1 MIMETS
7 NSFSQ
12 QQQQKQ
18 TQTQTLAP
26 QQLASLSL
34 LSLPVMELETR
45 IAEEMSRNP
54 VLEFDE
60 SEPEPADP
68 DDFPVDDSFGE
79 ENSIGN
85 GELADS
91 NREDYEE
98 YLDRMLDS
106 GEPDTDSDAAE
117 KKRQFMFDS
126 IAAETSLQEAMLE
139 QLRFADV
146 SPAVRSC
153 AEYVIGSLDE
163 NGWFRGTL
171 PDAAQ
176 AAGSSL
182 QEAEQALTLVQS
194 FDPPGIAARDL
205 KECLLLQAAR
215 SSGNSP
221 ALETLIRDHLDELAH
236 NKLPQI
242 ASEMELSI
250 GELNRLIAE
259 LRKFTPHPGKVLD
272 RSSEPYIVPEVTVV
286 PDGDDFK
293 LIENEPPYGR
303 LSISKNYQKMLENP
317 MLAAGDKAY
326 LRSKIDSGKALLH
339 SLEQRKT
346 TIRRIAELI
355 VNAQYDFMKYGP
367 RALKPMTMRQA
378 ADKLGLHETTVS
390 RAVSGKYM
398 LTPVGLFEFKYFF
411 SGGFQSEEGEE
422 VSALAIKNM
431 IRDLVNAEDPAH
443 PLSDSKLSNLLAEK
457 GFEVARRTI
466 AKYREELGI
475 SSSQLRKVY

>member
-1 MIMETS
+1 MDTS
-7 NSFSQ
+7 SSLSQ

-18 TQTQTLAP
+18 TLTLAP
-26 QQLASLSL
+26 QQLASLSM

-45 IAEEMSRNP
+45 IAEELSRNP
-54 VLEFDE
+54 VLELDDP
-60 SEPEPADP
+60 EPESADRDDFSDADP
-68 DDFPVDDSFGE
+68 SADNDAGFTDDPT
-79 ENSIGN
+79 
-85 GELADS
+85 DS

-98 YLDRMLDS
+98 YLDRILDA
-106 GEPDTDSDAAE
+106 GEPDQNTDETE

-126 IAAETSLQEAMLE
+126 IEAETSLQEAMLE
-139 QLRFADV
+139 QLRFSDV

-163 NGWFRGTL
+163 NGWFQGTL

-176 AAGSSL
+176 AAGTSI
-182 QEAEQALTLVQS
+182 QNAEKALALVQS

-205 KECLLLQAAR
+205 KECLLLQAAL
-215 SSGNSP
+215 SP
-221 ALETLIRDHLDELAH
+221 DTSPELETLIRDHLDELAH

-242 ASEMELSI
+242 ASEMGISI
-250 GELNRLIAE
+250 GELNHWIAE

-272 RSSEPYIVPEVTVV
+272 RRNEPYIVPEVTVI
-286 PDGDDFK
+286 PDGDEFK

-303 LSISKNYQKMLENP
+303 LSISKYYQKMLENP

-367 RALKPMTMRQA
+367 RALRPMTMRQA

-398 LTPVGLFEFKYFF
+398 MTPVGLFEFKFFF
-411 SGGFQSEEGEE
+411 SGGFQSEEGED
-422 VSALAIKNM
+422 
-431 IRDLVNAEDPAH
+431 R
-443 PLSDSKLSNLLAEK
+443 
-457 GFEVARRTI
+457 
-466 AKYREELGI
+466 
-475 SSSQLRKVY
+475 

>member
-1 MIMETS
+1 METS
-7 NSFSQ
+7 NGISQ

-18 TQTQTLAP
+18 TMTLAP

-45 IAEEMSRNP
+45 IAEEMNRNP
-54 VLEFDE
+54 VLEFDD
-60 SEPEPADP
+60 SEPENAAD
-68 DDFPVDDSFGE
+68 DDFPSDDSSSDEGTA
-79 ENSIGN
+79 GN
-85 GELADS
+85 DDLMDA

-98 YLDRMLDS
+98 YLDRVLDA
-106 GEPDTDSDAAE
+106 GESDTADDETE

-126 IAAETSLQEAMLE
+126 IEAETSLQEAMLE

-146 SPAVRSC
+146 SPSVRAC

-163 NGWFRGTL
+163 NGWFQGTL

-176 AAGSSL
+176 AAGASM
-182 QEAEQALTLVQS
+182 QDAEQALTLVQS

-215 SSGNSP
+215 SSDPSP
-221 ALETLIRDHLDELAH
+221 ELETLIRDHLDELAH

-242 ASEMELSI
+242 ASEMQISMD
-250 GELNRLIAE
+250 ELNRWIAE
-259 LRKFTPHPGKVLD
+259 LRRFTPHPGKVLD
-272 RSSEPYIVPEVTVV
+272 RHNEPYIIPEITVV

-293 LIENEPPYGR
+293 LIEKEPPYGR
-303 LSISKNYQKMLENP
+303 LSISKYYQKMLENP
-317 MLAAGDKAY
+317 QLAAGDKTY
-326 LRSKIDSGKALLH
+326 LRSKIDSGKALIH
-339 SLEQRKT
+339 SLEQRKS

-398 LTPVGLFEFKYFF
+398 MTPVGLFEFKFFF
-411 SGGFQSEEGEE
+411 SGGFQSGEGEE
-422 VSALAIKNM
+422 VSAHSIKNM
-431 IRDLVNAEDPAH
+431 IRELVDAEDPSK
-443 PLSDSKLSNLLAEK
+443 PLSDSKLSSLLAKK
-457 GFEVARRTI
+457 GLDVARRTV

-475 SSSQLRKVY
+475 ASSQLRKAY

>member
-1 MIMETS
+1 META

-18 TQTQTLAP
+18 IQTLAP

-34 LSLPVMELETR
+34 LSLPIMELETR

-54 VLEFDE
+54 VLEFEE
-60 SEPEPADP
+60 SEPESADQ
-68 DDFPVDDSFGE
+68 DDFPVDDAFGDE
-79 ENSIGN
+79 KTDAAIEP
-85 GELADS
+85 ADA

-106 GEPDTDSDAAE
+106 GEQGTDSDDAE
-117 KKRQFMFDS
+117 RKRQFMFDS
-126 IAAETSLQEAMLE
+126 IAAETSLQETMLE

-215 SSGNSP
+215 SPGNSP

-242 ASEMELSI
+242 ASAMKI
-250 GELNRLIAE
+250 TMDELNRLIAE
-259 LRKFTPHPGKVLD
+259 LRGFTPHPGKVLD
-272 RSSEPYIVPEVTVV
+272 QLREPYIVPEVTVV
-286 PDGDDFK
+286 PDGDEFR
-293 LIENEPPYGR
+293 LIEKEPPYGR
-303 LSISKNYQKMLENP
+303 LTISKDYQKMLENP
-317 MLAAGDKAY
+317 ALAAGDKTY
-326 LRSKIDSGKALLH
+326 LRSMIDSGKSLIH
-339 SLEQRKT
+339 SIEQRKS
-346 TIRRIAELI
+346 TILRIAELI

-422 VSALAIKNM
+422 VSAQAIKNM
-431 IRDLVNAEDPAH
+431 IRDLVNAEDPTH
-443 PLSDSKLSNLLAEK
+443 PLSDSKLSSLLAEK

>member
-1 MIMETS
+1 META

-18 TQTQTLAP
+18 IQTLAP

-34 LSLPVMELETR
+34 LSLPIMELETR

-60 SEPEPADP
+60 SGPESSDQ
-68 DDFPVDDSFGE
+68 DDFPVDDTFGDE
-79 ENSIGN
+79 KTDDGREP
-85 GELADS
+85 ADA

-146 SPAVRSC
+146 SPAVRAC

-182 QEAEQALTLVQS
+182 QEAEQALSLVQS

-215 SSGNSP
+215 ASGSSP
-221 ALETLIRDHLDELAH
+221 ELETLIRDHLEELAH

-242 ASEMELSI
+242 ASAMKISMN
-250 GELNRLIAE
+250 ELNQLIAE
-259 LRKFTPHPGKVLD
+259 LRGFTPHPGKVLD
-272 RSSEPYIVPEVTVV
+272 QHREPYIVPEVTVI
-286 PDGDDFK
+286 PDGDEFR
-293 LIENEPPYGR
+293 LIEKEPPYGR
-303 LSISKNYQKMLENP
+303 LTISKDYQKMLENP
-317 MLAAGDKAY
+317 ALAAGDKAY
-326 LRSKIDSGKALLH
+326 LRSMIDSGKSLIH
-339 SLEQRKT
+339 SIEQRKS
-346 TIRRIAELI
+346 TILRIAGLI

>member
-1 MIMETS
+1 META

-18 TQTQTLAP
+18 IQTLAP

-34 LSLPVMELETR
+34 LSLPIMELETR

-60 SEPEPADP
+60 SEPESSDQ
-68 DDFPVDDSFGE
+68 DDFPVDDAFGDE
-79 ENSIGN
+79 KTDDSSEP
-85 GELADS
+85 ADA

-126 IAAETSLQEAMLE
+126 IAAETSLQEAMLD

-215 SSGNSP
+215 ASGSSP
-221 ALETLIRDHLDELAH
+221 ELETLIRDHLEELAH

-242 ASEMELSI
+242 ASAMKISMEK
-250 GELNRLIAE
+250 LNQLTAE
-259 LRKFTPHPGKVLD
+259 LRGFTPHPGKVLD
-272 RSSEPYIVPEVTVV
+272 QHREPYIVPEVTVV
-286 PDGDDFK
+286 PDGDEFR
-293 LIENEPPYGR
+293 LIEKEPPYGR
-303 LSISKNYQKMLENP
+303 LTISKDYQKMLENP
-317 MLAAGDKAY
+317 ALAAGDKAY
-326 LRSKIDSGKALLH
+326 LRSMIDSGKSLIH
-339 SLEQRKT
+339 SIEQRKS
-346 TIRRIAELI
+346 TILRIAGLI

-422 VSALAIKNM
+422 VSARAIKNM

-475 SSSQLRKVY
+475 TSSQLRKVY

>member
-1 MIMETS
+1 META

-18 TQTQTLAP
+18 IQTLAP

-34 LSLPVMELETR
+34 LSLPIMELETR

-60 SEPEPADP
+60 SEPESSDQ
-68 DDFPVDDSFGE
+68 DDFPVDDAFGDE
-79 ENSIGN
+79 KTDNSS
-85 GELADS
+85 EPADA

-106 GEPDTDSDAAE
+106 GEPDTDSDDVE

-215 SSGNSP
+215 ASGSSP
-221 ALETLIRDHLDELAH
+221 ELETLIRDHLEELAH

-242 ASEMELSI
+242 ASAMKISMD
-250 GELNRLIAE
+250 ELNLLIAE
-259 LRKFTPHPGKVLD
+259 LRGFTPHPGKVLD
-272 RSSEPYIVPEVTVV
+272 QHREPYIVPEVTVV
-286 PDGDDFK
+286 PDGDEFR
-293 LIENEPPYGR
+293 LIEKEPPYGR
-303 LSISKNYQKMLENP
+303 LTISKDYQKMLENP
-317 MLAAGDKAY
+317 ALAAGDKAY
-326 LRSKIDSGKALLH
+326 LRSMIDSGKSLIH
-339 SLEQRKT
+339 SIEQRKS
-346 TIRRIAELI
+346 TILRIAELI

-422 VSALAIKNM
+422 VSARAIKNM

>member
-1 MIMETS
+1 METS
-7 NSFSQ
+7 NSLSQ

-18 TQTQTLAP
+18 TLTLAP

-34 LSLPVMELETR
+34 LSLPVMELEAR

-54 VLEFDE
+54 VLEIDDP
-60 SEPEPADP
+60 EPESADNDEFSA
-68 DDFPVDDSFGE
+68 DDPSADDGVGAA
-79 ENSIGN
+79 NDP
-85 GELADS
+85 ADS

-98 YLDRMLDS
+98 YLDRILDS
-106 GEPDTDSDAAE
+106 GEPEPDTDELE

-126 IAAETSLQEAMLE
+126 IEAETSLQEAMLE
-139 QLRFADV
+139 QLRFAEV
-146 SPAVRSC
+146 SPAVRAC

-163 NGWFRGTL
+163 NGWFQGTL

-176 AAGSSL
+176 AADTSV
-182 QEAEQALTLVQS
+182 QNAEKALALVQS

-215 SSGNSP
+215 SP
-221 ALETLIRDHLDELAH
+221 DTCPELETLIRDHLDELAH

-398 LTPVGLFEFKYFF
+398 MTPVGLFEFKFFF
-411 SGGFQSEEGEE
+411 SGGFQSGEGEE
-422 VSALAIKNM
+422 VSAHSIKNM
-431 IRDLVNAEDPAH
+431 IRELVNAEDPSK
-443 PLSDSKLSNLLAEK
+443 PLSDSRLSSLLAEN
-457 GFEVARRTI
+457 GFDVARRTV

-475 SSSQLRKVY
+475 ASSQLRKVY

>member
-1 MIMETS
+1 META

-18 TQTQTLAP
+18 IQTLAP

-34 LSLPVMELETR
+34 LSLPIMELETR

-60 SEPEPADP
+60 SEPESSDQE
-68 DDFPVDDSFGE
+68 DFPVDDAFGDE
-79 ENSIGN
+79 KTDNSS
-85 GELADS
+85 EPADA

-106 GEPDTDSDAAE
+106 GEPDTDSDDVE

-215 SSGNSP
+215 ASGSSP
-221 ALETLIRDHLDELAH
+221 ELETLIRDHLEELAH

-242 ASEMELSI
+242 ASAMKISMD
-250 GELNRLIAE
+250 ELNRLIAE
-259 LRKFTPHPGKVLD
+259 LRGFTPHPGKVLD
-272 RSSEPYIVPEVTVV
+272 QHREPYIVPEVTVV
-286 PDGDDFK
+286 PDGDEFR
-293 LIENEPPYGR
+293 LIEKEPPYGR
-303 LSISKNYQKMLENP
+303 LTISKDYQKMLENP
-317 MLAAGDKAY
+317 ALAAGDKAY
-326 LRSKIDSGKALLH
+326 LRSMIDSGKSLIH
-339 SLEQRKT
+339 SIEQRKS
-346 TIRRIAELI
+346 TILRIAELI

-422 VSALAIKNM
+422 VSARAIKNM

>member
-1 MIMETS
+1 META

-18 TQTQTLAP
+18 IQTLAP

-34 LSLPVMELETR
+34 LSLPIMELETR

-60 SEPEPADP
+60 SEPESSDQ
-68 DDFPVDDSFGE
+68 DDFPVDDAFGE
-79 ENSIGN
+79 EKTDAGS
-85 GELADS
+85 EPADT

-106 GEPDTDSDAAE
+106 GEPDADSDDAE

-176 AAGSSL
+176 SAGSSL

-215 SSGNSP
+215 ASGSP
-221 ALETLIRDHLDELAH
+221 ELETLIRDHLDELAH

-242 ASEMELSI
+242 ASAMKISMD
-250 GELNRLIAE
+250 ELNQLIAE
-259 LRKFTPHPGKVLD
+259 LRGFTPHPGKVLD
-272 RSSEPYIVPEVTVV
+272 QHREPYIVPEVTVI
-286 PDGDDFK
+286 PDGDEFR
-293 LIENEPPYGR
+293 LIEKEPPYGR
-303 LSISKNYQKMLENP
+303 LTISKDYQKMLENP
-317 MLAAGDKAY
+317 ALAAGDKAY
-326 LRSKIDSGKALLH
+326 LRSMIDSGKSLIH
-339 SLEQRKT
+339 SIEQRKS
-346 TIRRIAELI
+346 TILRIAELI

-422 VSALAIKNM
+422 VSARAIKNM

-443 PLSDSKLSNLLAEK
+443 PLSDSRLSSLLAEK